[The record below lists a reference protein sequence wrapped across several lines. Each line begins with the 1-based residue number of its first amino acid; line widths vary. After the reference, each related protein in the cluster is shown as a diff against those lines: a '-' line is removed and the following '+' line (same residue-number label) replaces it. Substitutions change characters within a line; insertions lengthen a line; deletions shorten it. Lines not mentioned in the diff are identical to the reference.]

1 MRGGTK
7 KEGQSTFSSLA
18 DLCPCVA
25 IYQILLSSSSS
36 GMGGVAWRFPNVRAF
51 NERSPRPRVA
61 RAQETFDSFLSKLL
75 SSIES
80 RLILLVS
87 LGRSDRVA
95 LYCAHR
101 TSTFL
106 SCAFCEQEGHLAAPP
121 PLLLLDCPEQPLP
134 IRGFHE
140 GPDLAGFRR
149 NLLAACHDIA
159 WLSPL
164 LLQRQII
171 VPGTPA

>member
-1 MRGGTK
+1 
-7 KEGQSTFSSLA
+7 
-18 DLCPCVA
+18 
-25 IYQILLSSSSS
+25 
-36 GMGGVAWRFPNVRAF
+36 
-51 NERSPRPRVA
+51 
-61 RAQETFDSFLSKLL
+61 
-75 SSIES
+75 
-80 RLILLVS
+80 
-87 LGRSDRVA
+87 A
-95 LYCAHR
+95 LYCGHR

-134 IRGFHE
+134 IRCFHE

-149 NLLAACHDIA
+149 SLLDACHDIA

-171 VPGTPA
+171 VPGTPAQPCRHVARRLFGPGFQNLRTEEHHIVYMVLDVLTRIVGKR